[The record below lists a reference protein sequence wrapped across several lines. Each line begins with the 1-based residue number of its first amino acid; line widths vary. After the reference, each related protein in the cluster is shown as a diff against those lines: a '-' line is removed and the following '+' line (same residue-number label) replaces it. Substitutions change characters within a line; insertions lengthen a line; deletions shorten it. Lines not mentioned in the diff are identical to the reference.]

1 MQKNIIGYGMKNLVE
16 ICVLAVKKKLR
27 ENGKVAFKSV
37 LKGEMI
43 MEFAKYYNVSDIVD
57 NMIKN
62 EEIDCYPTGEEKFDG
77 VYVCMDTN
85 DFWISRINK
94 GYNEEYEEDENKYL
108 VERNKISIYDVMDKL
123 HEMYGKKLPEFKEDE
138 IFYMQKNKVHDYLR
152 KFSTLNII
160 KAVIIL
166 DDYDGLSNW
175 DCCEADSLEEAI
187 EIIDGGYG
195 ILRNDI

>member
-1 MQKNIIGYGMKNLVE
+1 
-16 ICVLAVKKKLR
+16 
-27 ENGKVAFKSV
+27 
-37 LKGEMI
+37 

-57 NMIKN
+57 AMMEKK
-62 EEIDCYPTGEEKFDG
+62 EIDCYPTGEDKFLG
-77 VYVCMDTN
+77 VYVCEDSN
-85 DFWISRINK
+85 DFWISRILK
-94 GYNEEYEEDENKYL
+94 GYNEEYEKDDDMYL

-175 DCCEADSLEEAI
+175 D
-187 EIIDGGYG
+187 
-195 ILRNDI
+195 

>member
-1 MQKNIIGYGMKNLVE
+1 
-16 ICVLAVKKKLR
+16 
-27 ENGKVAFKSV
+27 
-37 LKGEMI
+37 

-57 NMIKN
+57 DMIKN
-62 EEIDCYPTGEEKFDG
+62 EEIDCYPTGEDKFEG

-175 DCCEADSLEEAI
+175 DCCEADSLKEAI

-195 ILRNDI
+195 ILKIAV